1 MFRKTLAAALPLS
14 LALSAVPREGAA
26 SNYPPS
32 YDYCGPTATAHTG
45 PFEVLQDPV
54 RSDAAKLT
62 VAYRGYLRA
71 YYPDHEINLYV
82 RLNGSDAFLPAS
94 AGAHGDA
101 YVLVSNA
108 PRDCAW
114 CSPPPDDA
122 GLRVCGGA
130 PLPPG
135 SSGTWVCNEPTALEE
150 DLFLWAYDEYGRM
163 NAWDIEVAAESHG
176 LWDSNLGANYAAR
189 FEARSSCF

>member
-14 LALSAVPREGAA
+14 LALSVVAREGAA

-32 YDYCGPTATAHTG
+32 YDYCGPTTTAHAG
-45 PFEVLQDPV
+45 PFEIIQDPV

-62 VAYRGYLRA
+62 VAYRGYLRDL
-71 YYPDHEINLYV
+71 YPDHEINLYI

-114 CSPPPDDA
+114 CSPPPDA
-122 GLRVCGGA
+122 SGQRICGGA
-130 PLPPG
+130 PLPPT
-135 SSGTWVCNEPTALEE
+135 SSGTWVCNEPTATEE
-150 DLFLWAYDEYGRM
+150 DLFLWAYGQYGHM

-176 LWDSNLGANYAAR
+176 AWDSNLGSNYAAR